1 MRKKLFGTL
10 LVLIAYGVNAQA
22 PPDWWDA
29 NSRKLHYP
37 PSEWHTGFA
46 LDKQQDDETLDMAL
60 SRLKDEARVEAASNI
75 RVSVE
80 KNMVSSSRSEL
91 MQTTTQFDERITE
104 VFVSTTSM
112 KVEMEIP
119 GLHIEAWQNPETKEI
134 GAFAYVSH
142 RELLRKTEKQ
152 ITVTLTKIEMALDNI
167 SQMVEAGQKVK
178 AFKTA
183 EQALGLFA
191 EVEQAQKLL
200 LALTDDDDALAL
212 DETHT
217 LQQRLLTSIEQLR
230 HATAYYINC
239 RATIGD
245 NAYTLFD
252 KEVRGLLA
260 EKGCNFIDE
269 QQYADW
275 VIDIDASVINTTHPN
290 GSTCF
295 AYVDGTLTVRKGAT
309 GKVLLDGR
317 LSTLEEGHYDGIKG
331 GDFGDERAARIA
343 YHNAA
348 SIIANAILKLVQ
360 E

>member
-1 MRKKLFGTL
+1 MCKKIFGTL
-10 LVLIAYGVNAQA
+10 LVLLAYSVNAQT

-37 PSEWHTGFA
+37 SSEWHTGFVI
-46 LDKQQDDETLDMAL
+46 DKQQDDETLNMAL
-60 SRLKDEARVEAASNI
+60 SRLKDGARVEAASSI

-104 VFVSTTSM
+104 VFESTTSM

-119 GLHIEAWQNPETKEI
+119 GLHIEAWQNPKTKEI

-152 ITVTLTKIEMALDNI
+152 ITVTLTKIEMALDGI
-167 SQMVEAGQKVK
+167 DQMAEAGQKIK
-178 AFKTA
+178 AHEAA
-183 EQALGLFA
+183 EQTLRLFV

-200 LALTDDDDALAL
+200 LALTDDDEALAL
-212 DETHT
+212 DETRT
-217 LQQRLLTSIEQLR
+217 LQQRLLTTIEQLR
-230 HATAYYINC
+230 HATAFYVNC

-245 NAYTLFD
+245 SPYPLLD

-260 EKGCNFIDE
+260 EQGCQFTDDRDL
-269 QQYADW
+269 ADW
-275 VIDIDASVINTTHPN
+275 IIEVEASVINVEHREGMAT
-290 GSTCF
+290 F
-295 AYVDGTLTVRKGAT
+295 AYVDGDLVIHNGRTEKHLME
-309 GKVLLDGR
+309 GR
-317 LSTLEEGHYDGIKG
+317 LSTLDPDHYDGIKG
-331 GDFGDERAARIA
+331 GDFKEERAARIA

-348 SIIANAILKLVQ
+348 RIIADAILKLVK